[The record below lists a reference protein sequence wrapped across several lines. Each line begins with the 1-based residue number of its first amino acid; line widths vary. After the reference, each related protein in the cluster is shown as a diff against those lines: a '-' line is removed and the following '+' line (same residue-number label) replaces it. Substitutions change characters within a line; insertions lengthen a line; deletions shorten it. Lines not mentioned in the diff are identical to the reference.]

1 MCGMRAAR
9 SAQSP
14 EVAAISGTDLDQLS
28 GLLVLPR
35 KKEFPIQQMKDR
47 SARRDRQARELEQ
60 NQNDLRASIAESKR
74 LVDEAE
80 EMIRRHRDECEAAD
94 GRS

>member
-1 MCGMRAAR
+1 
-9 SAQSP
+9 
-14 EVAAISGTDLDQLS
+14 LDQLS

-35 KKEFPIQQMKDR
+35 KKEFPIPQIKDR
-47 SARRDRQARELEQ
+47 TARRDRQARELEQ